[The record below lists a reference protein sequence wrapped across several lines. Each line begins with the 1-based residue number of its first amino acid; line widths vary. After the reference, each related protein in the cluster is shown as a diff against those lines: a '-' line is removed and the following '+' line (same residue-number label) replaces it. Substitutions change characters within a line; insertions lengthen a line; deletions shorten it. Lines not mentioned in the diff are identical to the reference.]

1 MEMKAVDLYL
11 KLKISVNDDQ
21 LMELMDEPLFEEEKQ
36 ERFLELIKQSLNQNN
51 FEITQEALIL
61 KNGVAYNN
69 DYNLFLPDQENELF
83 IDVPV
88 SKTYS

>member
-69 DYNLFLPDQENELF
+69 DYNLFLPDQANELF

>member
-1 MEMKAVDLYL
+1 MKAVDLYL